1 MSVETYDCRH
11 CGARMGI
18 AGDFSSDDDYDT
30 QAYFDEEV
38 ARHESGACVATAPI
52 EVVPTLDPRA
62 GFISGLQELAE
73 LLEWTPDLPL
83 PSKIGTDGEV
93 AWNVWPSMVDDVT
106 AEVARIRRLLPP
118 ALWTKNDPTAGEY
131 GAKYYELSAP
141 LHGLTLTI
149 CTRCLRRRSAACAC
163 PTSYGKPL
171 RRKPTSAATTCRPSS
186 ARSSCGTSGGSDYFG
201 SP

>member
-149 CTRCLRRRSAACAC
+149 CTFREEVCERVVTGTREIEEDVPVAFEKVTKTVEDVEWVC
-163 PTSYGKPL
+163 KPL
-171 RRKPTSAATTCRPSS
+171 LADA
-186 ARSSCGTSGGSDYFG
+186 
-201 SP
+201 